1 MKDEDNTLD
10 AIGGSFS
17 SKAAEMIPLRLLN
30 LDSRNPRFGAEK
42 GGRVSQSDILD
53 FIVEN
58 FGVEDVLSSLA
69 YNGYF
74 SAEPLIAR
82 REQDGTYTVVEGNRR
97 LSACLILAGSDRAKN
112 HRRRTEEYQAVLA
125 TDWTDETLVPVQVFD
140 KGDNS
145 LRLNAYLG
153 VRHIMSAKAWDS
165 YAKAA
170 WIHEVVSSGEMT
182 LEQIS
187 QVTGDK
193 NRTIRRLLE
202 GYYFINQLKSEAHFL
217 PENSLRKGRGSN
229 PEFPFSWVY
238 TILDYGVVRDWLD
251 LPQDEPANEKPIKRE
266 RTADA
271 AALVTYMFGDKGR
284 GRIAAVEDSRQLSSL
299 AAAVGDPTK
308 RDWLAS
314 GKTVEQIESLSKA
327 PVDQFAKALNDAH
340 DGLALALKIASEG
353 GLSKDETFQ
362 VIGKSKDVANLAAS
376 VFKRLRDMDEPESF

>member
-1 MKDEDNTLD
+1 MKVADNKLD
-10 AIGGSFS
+10 DVGGSFS
-17 SKAAEMIPLRLLN
+17 SKAAVMIPLNELN

-82 REQDGTYTVVEGNRR
+82 KEDDGSYTVVEGNRR
-97 LSACLILAGSDRAKN
+97 LSACLILAGSVRAKN
-112 HRRRTEEYQAVLA
+112 HKRRTEEYRTAVKNE
-125 TDWTDETLVPVQVFD
+125 WTDETLVPVQVFE

-170 WIHEVVSSGEMT
+170 WIHEVVSAGEMT
-182 LEQIS
+182 LDQIS

-202 GYYFINQLKSEAHFL
+202 GYYFINQLKDEAVFL

-238 TILDYGVVRDWLD
+238 TVLDYGVVRDWLE
-251 LPQDEPANEKPIKRE
+251 LPQDDPANKKPIKKSKI
-266 RTADA
+266 ADS
-271 AALVTYMFGDKGR
+271 AALVTYMFGDRGR
-284 GRIAAVEDSRQLSSL
+284 GRIAAVEDSRQLSAL
-299 AAAVGDPTK
+299 AAALGDPTK

-314 GKTVEQIESLSKA
+314 GRTVAQIEALSKA

-353 GLSKDETFQ
+353 GLSKEEATQ
-362 VIGKSKDVANLAAS
+362 LLSRTKEVANLAAS
-376 VFKRLRDMDEPESF
+376 VFKSLRDMDEPESF